1 LQARPRV
8 AKGSRSGPANGR
20 SEAEIPGALRPPFAT
35 QGRAY
40 KTVRKS
46 TSTRQSTMTTTI
58 SSTNDLPAIRR
69 KPLYQ
74 HLYVQVLAAIAL
86 GILLGHFSP
95 GLGEQMKPLGDTFI
109 KLIKML
115 IAPIIFCTV
124 VSGIA
129 GMQSLKRIGRIGFKA
144 LAYFEVLTTI
154 ALVIGLIGVNLLK
167 PGVGMHIDPATLDAS
182 AIAGYSKAAHDQS
195 VVGFLTHIVPSTVFG
210 AFSEGD
216 ILQVLFISV
225 LFAFGLQLLGDVGKP
240 LLDTL
245 DLVAKAFFRMLK
257 IVMYVAPL
265 GAFGGMAFT
274 VGKYGV
280 QSLSA
285 YGHLLLCYYLT
296 GLVFVFVVLNLVA
309 RLAGFS
315 LWKFLKYI
323 REELVLVLGTSS
335 SESALPRLMGKLE
348 KLGCEKSTVGLVVPS
363 GYCFNLDGS
372 CINMTV
378 LAIFIAQA
386 LDIDVSLYHQVTLL
400 LILLLT
406 SKGAASVTGGA
417 FITLAATL
425 GSLDVIPAAGLVL
438 VLGIYR
444 FISEGGALI
453 NVIGNGVATLF
464 VARWDGALDRE
475 QLERELG

>member
-1 LQARPRV
+1 
-8 AKGSRSGPANGR
+8 
-20 SEAEIPGALRPPFAT
+20 
-35 QGRAY
+35 
-40 KTVRKS
+40 
-46 TSTRQSTMTTTI
+46 MTTIIKPSITEPQ
-58 SSTNDLPAIRR
+58 TRRLPMGRIF
-69 KPLYQ
+69 K
-74 HLYVQVLAAIAL
+74 HLYVQVIVAIIL
-86 GILLGHFSP
+86 GIAFGHFYP
-95 GLGEQMKPLGDTFI
+95 MLGEQMKPLGDTFI

-129 GMQSLKRIGRIGFKA
+129 SMQSLKRIGRVGFKS
-144 LAYFEVLTTI
+144 LLYFEVLTSL
-154 ALVIGLIGVNLLK
+154 ALVVGLIGVNLMK
-167 PGVGMHIDPATLDAS
+167 PGVGMHIDPASLDVH
-182 AIAGYSKAAHDQS
+182 AIDAFTKAAHDQS
-195 VVGFLTHIVPSTVFG
+195 VVGFLTHIVPNTVLG
-210 AFSEGD
+210 AFAEGD
-216 ILQVLFISV
+216 ILQVLFISI
-225 LFAFGLQLLGDVGKP
+225 LFAFALQMLGAAGKP
-240 LLDTL
+240 LLAII
-245 DLVAKAFFRMLK
+245 DLVAQAFFRMVK
-257 IVMYVAPL
+257 IVMYVSPL

-280 QSLSA
+280 GSLGA
-285 YGHLLLCYYLT
+285 YANLLLCYY
-296 GLVFVFVVLNLVA
+296 VIAFFFVFVVLNLVA
-309 RLAGFS
+309 KIAGFS
-315 LWKFLKYI
+315 LWSFLKYI
-323 REELVLVLGTSS
+323 KDELFLVLGTSS
-335 SESALPRLMGKLE
+335 SESALPRLMSKLE
-348 KLGCEKSTVGLVVPS
+348 KLGCEKSVVGLVVPS

-386 LDIDVSLYHQVTLL
+386 LDINLGLGQQITLL

-464 VARWDGALDRE
+464 VAKWEGALD
-475 QLERELG
+475 LDTLAAELKSGSVSEPQGAVLKETV

>member
-1 LQARPRV
+1 
-8 AKGSRSGPANGR
+8 
-20 SEAEIPGALRPPFAT
+20 
-35 QGRAY
+35 
-40 KTVRKS
+40 
-46 TSTRQSTMTTTI
+46 MTKTI
-58 SSTNDLPAIRR
+58 SSSSDIPDAPVIKR
-69 KPLYQ
+69 KPFYH
-74 HLYVQVLAAIAL
+74 HLYVQVLAAILL
-86 GILLGHFSP
+86 GILLGHISP

-109 KLIKML
+109 KMIKML

-129 GMQSLKRIGRIGFKA
+129 SMQNLKKIGRIGFKS
-144 LAYFEVLTTI
+144 LVYFEVLTTL
-154 ALVIGLIGVNLLK
+154 ALIVGLIGVNLFK

-182 AIAGYSKAAHDQS
+182 AIAGYTKAAHDQS
-195 VVGFLTHIVPSTVFG
+195 VVGFLTHIIPTTVFG
-210 AFSEGD
+210 AFADGE

-225 LFAFGLQLLGDVGKP
+225 LFAFGLQLLGPIGNP
-240 LLDTL
+240 LLATI
-245 DLVAKAFFRMLK
+245 DLVAQAFFRMLK

-274 VGKYGV
+274 VGKYGIG
-280 QSLSA
+280 SLAA
-285 YGHLLLCYYLT
+285 YGNLLICYYVT
-296 GLVFVFVVLNLVA
+296 GLVFVFVILNLAA

-323 REELVLVLGTSS
+323 REELFLVLGTSS
-335 SESALPRLMGKLE
+335 SESALPRLMTKLE

-386 LDIDVSLYHQVTLL
+386 LDIDVSLYHQITLL

-425 GSLDVIPAAGLVL
+425 GSIDVIPAAGLVL
-438 VLGIYR
+438 VLGVYR

-453 NVIGNGVATLF
+453 NVIGNGVAALF
-464 VARWDGALDRE
+464 VARWEGVLDQE
-475 QLERELG
+475 QLKRELG

>member
-1 LQARPRV
+1 
-8 AKGSRSGPANGR
+8 
-20 SEAEIPGALRPPFAT
+20 
-35 QGRAY
+35 
-40 KTVRKS
+40 
-46 TSTRQSTMTTTI
+46 MTKTI
-58 SSTNDLPAIRR
+58 STTVDEITAAAPRR
-69 KPLYQ
+69 RPFYH
-74 HLYVQVLAAIAL
+74 HLYVQVLTAIIL
-86 GILLGHFSP
+86 GVILGHFSP

-129 GMQSLKRIGRIGFKA
+129 GMQDLKRIGRIGFKS
-144 LAYFEVLTTI
+144 LVYFEVLTTI
-154 ALVIGLIGVNLLK
+154 ALVIGLIGVNLFK
-167 PGVGMHIDPATLDAS
+167 PGGGMHIDPATLDPS
-182 AIAGYSKAAHDQS
+182 AIAGYAKAAHDQS
-195 VVGFLTHIVPSTVFG
+195 VVGFLTHIVPTTVFG
-210 AFSEGD
+210 AFTEGD

-240 LLDTL
+240 LLNTI
-245 DLVAKAFFRMLK
+245 DLIAKAFFRMLK
-257 IVMYVAPL
+257 IVMYLAPL

-280 QSLSA
+280 QSLGA
-285 YGHLLLCYYLT
+285 YVNLLVCYYVT
-296 GLVFVFVVLNLVA
+296 GLVFVFVVLNIVA

-425 GSLDVIPAAGLVL
+425 GSIDVIPAAGLVL
-438 VLGIYR
+438 VLGVYR

-475 QLERELG
+475 QLKRELGE

>member
-1 LQARPRV
+1 
-8 AKGSRSGPANGR
+8 
-20 SEAEIPGALRPPFAT
+20 
-35 QGRAY
+35 
-40 KTVRKS
+40 
-46 TSTRQSTMTTTI
+46 MTKII
-58 SSTNDLPAIRR
+58 SSSIDSVNQAPARR
-69 KPLYQ
+69 TPLYQ
-74 HLYVQVLAAIAL
+74 HLYVQVLAAIVL
-86 GILLGHFSP
+86 GVILGHFSP

-129 GMQSLKRIGRIGFKA
+129 GMQDLKRIGRIGFKS
-144 LAYFEVLTTI
+144 LVYFEVLTTI
-154 ALVIGLIGVNLLK
+154 ALMVGLIGVNLFK
-167 PGVGMHIDPATLDAS
+167 PGAGMHIDPASLDVS
-182 AIAGYSKAAHDQS
+182 AIAGYTKAAHDQS

-210 AFSEGD
+210 AFTDGD

-225 LFAFGLQLLGDVGKP
+225 LFAFGLQLLGDTGKP
-240 LLDTL
+240 LLNTI

-257 IVMYVAPL
+257 IVMYLAPL

-280 QSLSA
+280 QSLGA
-285 YGHLLLCYYLT
+285 YVNLLLCYYVT

-425 GSLDVIPAAGLVL
+425 GSIDVIPAAGLVL
-438 VLGIYR
+438 VLGVYR

-464 VARWDGALDRE
+464 IARWDGALDRE
-475 QLERELG
+475 QLKRELG

>member
-1 LQARPRV
+1 MISEKSPSRLRRV
-8 AKGSRSGPANGR
+8 
-20 SEAEIPGALRPPFAT
+20 LR
-35 QGRAY
+35 
-40 KTVRKS
+40 
-46 TSTRQSTMTTTI
+46 
-58 SSTNDLPAIRR
+58 
-69 KPLYQ
+69 
-74 HLYVQVLAAIAL
+74 HLYVQVLLA
-86 GILLGHFSP
+86 ILLGVIVGHFYP
-95 GLGEQMKPLGDTFI
+95 GVGEQMKPLGDTFI

-129 GMQSLKRIGRIGFKA
+129 SMQSLKRIGRVGFKS
-144 LAYFEVLTTI
+144 LLYFEVLTTL
-154 ALVIGLIGVNLLK
+154 ALVIGLIGVNLMQ
-167 PGVGMHIDPATLDAS
+167 PGAGMHINPATLDGQAV
-182 AIAGYSKAAHDQS
+182 AGYSKLAHEQS

-210 AFSEGD
+210 AFAEGD
-216 ILQVLFISV
+216 ILQVLFISI
-225 LFAFGLQLLGDVGKP
+225 LFAFALQMLGAAGKP
-240 LLDTL
+240 LLNL
-245 DLVAKAFFRMLK
+245 IDLVAQAFFRMVK
-257 IVMYVAPL
+257 IVMYVSPL

-274 VGKYGV
+274 IGKYGV
-280 QSLSA
+280 GSLGA
-285 YGHLLLCYYLT
+285 YGNLLICYYVT
-296 GLVFVFVVLNLVA
+296 AVFFVFVVLNLVA

-315 LWKFLKYI
+315 LWQFLKYI
-323 REELVLVLGTSS
+323 RDELFLVLGTSS

-348 KLGCEKSTVGLVVPS
+348 RLGCEKSVVGLVVPS

-386 LDIDVSLYHQVTLL
+386 LDIPLDLWHQVTLL

-438 VLGIYR
+438 VLGVYR

-464 VARWDGALDRE
+464 IAKWEGALDEGKLAAQLRDGCGRE
-475 QLERELG
+475 GRV

>member
-1 LQARPRV
+1 
-8 AKGSRSGPANGR
+8 
-20 SEAEIPGALRPPFAT
+20 
-35 QGRAY
+35 
-40 KTVRKS
+40 
-46 TSTRQSTMTTTI
+46 MTKII
-58 SSTNDLPAIRR
+58 SSSIQVLPQRA
-69 KPLYQ
+69 PFYQ
-74 HLYVQVLAAIAL
+74 HLYVQVLAAIVL
-86 GILLGHFSP
+86 GVILGHFSP
-95 GLGEQMKPLGDTFI
+95 SLGEQMKPLGDTFI

-129 GMQSLKRIGRIGFKA
+129 GMQDLKRIGRIGFKS
-144 LAYFEVLTTI
+144 LIYFEVLTTI

-167 PGVGMHIDPATLDAS
+167 PGAGMHIDPVSLDAS
-182 AIAGYSKAAHDQS
+182 AIAGYTKAAHDQS

-210 AFSEGD
+210 AFTDGD

-225 LFAFGLQLLGDVGKP
+225 LFAFGLQLLGDTGKP
-240 LLDTL
+240 LLNTI

-257 IVMYVAPL
+257 IVMYLAPL

-280 QSLSA
+280 QSLGA
-285 YGHLLLCYYLT
+285 YVNLLVCYYIT

-425 GSLDVIPAAGLVL
+425 GSIDVIPAAGLVL
-438 VLGIYR
+438 VLVLGVYR

-464 VARWDGALDRE
+464 IARWDGALDRE
-475 QLERELG
+475 QLKRELG

>member
-1 LQARPRV
+1 
-8 AKGSRSGPANGR
+8 
-20 SEAEIPGALRPPFAT
+20 
-35 QGRAY
+35 
-40 KTVRKS
+40 
-46 TSTRQSTMTTTI
+46 MTTITI
-58 SSTNDLPAIRR
+58 REPRHSRLRGVFR
-69 KPLYQ
+69 
-74 HLYVQVLAAIAL
+74 HLYVQVLLAIAL
-86 GILLGHFSP
+86 GILFGHFYP
-95 GLGEQMKPLGDTFI
+95 GLGEEMKPLGDTFI

-129 GMQSLKRIGRIGFKA
+129 SMQSLKRIGRVGFKS
-144 LAYFEVLTTI
+144 LLYFEVLTTL
-154 ALVIGLIGVNLLK
+154 ALVVGLIGVNLMQ
-167 PGVGMHIDPATLDAS
+167 PGAGLHINPASLDVH
-182 AIAGYSKAAHDQS
+182 AIDSYSKLAHEQS
-195 VVGFLTHIVPSTVFG
+195 VVGFLTHIVPSTVLG
-210 AFSEGD
+210 AFAEGD
-216 ILQVLFISV
+216 ILQVLFISI
-225 LFAFGLQLLGDVGKP
+225 LFAFALQMLGDVGKP
-240 LLDTL
+240 LLHL
-245 DLVAKAFFRMLK
+245 IDLVAQAFFRMVRM
-257 IVMYVAPL
+257 VMYVSPL

-280 QSLSA
+280 GSLGA
-285 YGHLLLCYYLT
+285 YGQLLICYYVTALFFV
-296 GLVFVFVVLNLVA
+296 LVMLNLVA

-315 LWKFLKYI
+315 LWRFLKYI
-323 REELVLVLGTSS
+323 RDELFLVLGTSS

-348 KLGCEKSTVGLVVPS
+348 RLGCEKSVVGLVVPS

-386 LDIDVSLYHQVTLL
+386 LDIPLDLWHQVTLL

-406 SKGAASVTGGA
+406 SKGAASITGGA

-438 VLGIYR
+438 VLGVYR

-464 VARWDGALDRE
+464 IAKWEGALDEEKLAAELHKGCARE
-475 QLERELG
+475 PEVQP

>member
-1 LQARPRV
+1 
-8 AKGSRSGPANGR
+8 
-20 SEAEIPGALRPPFAT
+20 
-35 QGRAY
+35 
-40 KTVRKS
+40 
-46 TSTRQSTMTTTI
+46 MTKII
-58 SSTNDLPAIRR
+58 SSSIQALPQRA
-69 KPLYQ
+69 PFYQ
-74 HLYVQVLAAIAL
+74 HLYVQVLAAIVL
-86 GILLGHFSP
+86 GVILGHFSP
-95 GLGEQMKPLGDTFI
+95 SLGEQMKPLGDTFI

-129 GMQSLKRIGRIGFKA
+129 GMQDLKRIGRIGFKS
-144 LAYFEVLTTI
+144 LIYFEVLTTI

-167 PGVGMHIDPATLDAS
+167 PGAGMHIDPASLDAS
-182 AIAGYSKAAHDQS
+182 AIAGYTKAAHDQS

-210 AFSEGD
+210 AFTDGD

-225 LFAFGLQLLGDVGKP
+225 LFAFGLQLLGDTGKP
-240 LLDTL
+240 LLNTI

-257 IVMYVAPL
+257 IVMYLAPL

-280 QSLSA
+280 QSLGA
-285 YGHLLLCYYLT
+285 YVNLLVCYYLT

-425 GSLDVIPAAGLVL
+425 GSIDVIPAAGLVL
-438 VLGIYR
+438 VLGVYR

-464 VARWDGALDRE
+464 IARWDGALDRE
-475 QLERELG
+475 QLKRELG

>member
-1 LQARPRV
+1 MT
-8 AKGSRSGPANGR
+8 KIISS
-20 SEAEIPGALRPPFAT
+20 SIT
-35 QGRAY
+35 D
-40 KTVRKS
+40 
-46 TSTRQSTMTTTI
+46 TSTAPI
-58 SSTNDLPAIRR
+58 AR
-69 KPLYQ
+69 KPIYQ

-86 GILLGHFSP
+86 GIVLGHYAPSV
-95 GLGEQMKPLGDTFI
+95 GEQMKPLGDTFI

-129 GMQSLKRIGRIGFKA
+129 SMQNLKRIGRVGLKA
-144 LAYFEVLTTI
+144 IIYFEVLTTL
-154 ALVIGLIGVNLLK
+154 ALIIGLIGVNLLK
-167 PGVGMHIDPATLDAS
+167 PGAGMHIDPATLDATV
-182 AIAGYSKAAHDQS
+182 IAGYAKAAHDQS
-195 VVGFLTHIVPSTVFG
+195 VVGFLTHIVPTTVFG
-210 AFSEGD
+210 AFAEGD
-216 ILQVLFISV
+216 ILQVLFISI
-225 LFAFGLQLLGDVGKP
+225 LFAFALQLMGDLGKP
-240 LLDTL
+240 LLNII
-245 DLVAKAFFRMLK
+245 DLVAGAFFRMLK

-280 QSLSA
+280 GSLAS
-285 YGHLLLCYYLT
+285 YGNLLICYYVT
-296 GLVFVFVVLNLVA
+296 AAVFVFVVLNLVA
-309 RLAGFS
+309 KLAGFS

-348 KLGCEKSTVGLVVPS
+348 RLGCDKSTVGLVVPS

-386 LDIDVSLYHQVTLL
+386 LDIDVSLYHQITLL

-425 GSLDVIPAAGLVL
+425 GSMDIIPAAGLVL
-438 VLGIYR
+438 VLGVYR

-464 VARWDGALDRE
+464 IARWDGVLDRE
-475 QLERELG
+475 QLKRELG

>member
-1 LQARPRV
+1 
-8 AKGSRSGPANGR
+8 
-20 SEAEIPGALRPPFAT
+20 
-35 QGRAY
+35 
-40 KTVRKS
+40 
-46 TSTRQSTMTTTI
+46 MTKII
-58 SSTNDLPAIRR
+58 SSSIQALPRR
-69 KPLYQ
+69 APFYQ
-74 HLYVQVLAAIAL
+74 HLYVQVLAAIVL
-86 GILLGHFSP
+86 GVILGHFSP
-95 GLGEQMKPLGDTFI
+95 SLGEQMKPLGDTFI

-129 GMQSLKRIGRIGFKA
+129 GMQDLKRIGRIGFKS
-144 LAYFEVLTTI
+144 LIYFEVLTTI

-167 PGVGMHIDPATLDAS
+167 PGAGMHIDPASLDAS
-182 AIAGYSKAAHDQS
+182 AIAGYTKAAHDQS

-210 AFSEGD
+210 AFTDGD

-225 LFAFGLQLLGDVGKP
+225 LFAFGLQLLGDTGKP
-240 LLDTL
+240 LLNTI

-257 IVMYVAPL
+257 IVMYLAPL

-280 QSLSA
+280 QSLGA
-285 YGHLLLCYYLT
+285 YVNLLVCYYIT

-425 GSLDVIPAAGLVL
+425 GSIDVIPAAGLVL
-438 VLGIYR
+438 VLGVYR

-464 VARWDGALDRE
+464 IARWDGALDRE
-475 QLERELG
+475 QLKRELG

>member
-1 LQARPRV
+1 
-8 AKGSRSGPANGR
+8 
-20 SEAEIPGALRPPFAT
+20 
-35 QGRAY
+35 
-40 KTVRKS
+40 
-46 TSTRQSTMTTTI
+46 MTKII
-58 SSTNDLPAIRR
+58 SSSIQALPQRT
-69 KPLYQ
+69 PFYQ
-74 HLYVQVLAAIAL
+74 HLYVQVLAAIVL
-86 GILLGHFSP
+86 GVILGHFSP
-95 GLGEQMKPLGDTFI
+95 SLGEQMKPLGDTFI

-129 GMQSLKRIGRIGFKA
+129 GMQDLKRIGRIGFKS
-144 LAYFEVLTTI
+144 LIYFEVLTTI

-167 PGVGMHIDPATLDAS
+167 PGAGMHIDPASLDAS
-182 AIAGYSKAAHDQS
+182 AIAGYTKAAHDQS

-210 AFSEGD
+210 AFTDGD

-225 LFAFGLQLLGDVGKP
+225 LFAFGLQLLGDTGKP
-240 LLDTL
+240 LLNTI

-257 IVMYVAPL
+257 IVMYLAPL

-280 QSLSA
+280 QSLGG
-285 YGHLLLCYYLT
+285 YVNLLVCYYIT

-425 GSLDVIPAAGLVL
+425 GSIDVIPAAGLVL
-438 VLGIYR
+438 VLGVYR

-464 VARWDGALDRE
+464 IARWDGALDRE
-475 QLERELG
+475 QLKRELG

>member
-1 LQARPRV
+1 MT
-8 AKGSRSGPANGR
+8 KIISS
-20 SEAEIPGALRPPFAT
+20 SIT
-35 QGRAY
+35 D
-40 KTVRKS
+40 
-46 TSTRQSTMTTTI
+46 TSTAPI
-58 SSTNDLPAIRR
+58 AR
-69 KPLYQ
+69 KPIYQ

-86 GILLGHFSP
+86 GIVLGHYAPSV
-95 GLGEQMKPLGDTFI
+95 GEQMKPLGDTFI

-129 GMQSLKRIGRIGFKA
+129 SMQNLKRIGRVGLKA
-144 LAYFEVLTTI
+144 IIYFEVLTTL
-154 ALVIGLIGVNLLK
+154 ALIIGLIGVNLLK
-167 PGVGMHIDPATLDAS
+167 PGAGMHIDPATLDATV
-182 AIAGYSKAAHDQS
+182 IAGYAKAAHDQS
-195 VVGFLTHIVPSTVFG
+195 VVGFLTHIVPTTVFG
-210 AFSEGD
+210 AFAEGD
-216 ILQVLFISV
+216 ILQVLFISI
-225 LFAFGLQLLGDVGKP
+225 LFAFALQLMGDLGKP
-240 LLDTL
+240 LLNII
-245 DLVAKAFFRMLK
+245 DLVAGAFFRMLK

-280 QSLSA
+280 GSLAS
-285 YGHLLLCYYLT
+285 YGNLLICYYVT
-296 GLVFVFVVLNLVA
+296 GAVFVFVVLNLVA
-309 RLAGFS
+309 KLAGFS

-348 KLGCEKSTVGLVVPS
+348 RLGCDKSTVGLVVPS

-386 LDIDVSLYHQVTLL
+386 LDIDVSLYHQITLL

-425 GSLDVIPAAGLVL
+425 GSMDIIPAAGLVL
-438 VLGIYR
+438 VLGVYR

-464 VARWDGALDRE
+464 IARWDGVLDRE
-475 QLERELG
+475 QLKRELG

>member
-1 LQARPRV
+1 MHHACE
-8 AKGSRSGPANGR
+8 
-20 SEAEIPGALRPPFAT
+20 EAI
-35 QGRAY
+35 
-40 KTVRKS
+40 
-46 TSTRQSTMTTTI
+46 MTTTI
-58 SSTNDLPAIRR
+58 TPSIAEKKPSHSRLRR
-69 KPLYQ
+69 VFR
-74 HLYVQVLAAIAL
+74 HLYVQVLLAIVL
-86 GILLGHFSP
+86 GIIFGHFYPS
-95 GLGEQMKPLGDTFI
+95 LGEEMKPLGDTFI

-129 GMQSLKRIGRIGFKA
+129 SMQSLKRIGRVGFKS
-144 LAYFEVLTTI
+144 LLYFEVLTTL
-154 ALVIGLIGVNLLK
+154 ALVIGLIGVNLMQ
-167 PGVGMHIDPATLDAS
+167 PGTGMHINPATLDGH
-182 AIAGYSKAAHDQS
+182 AIDSYSKLAHEQS

-210 AFSEGD
+210 AFAEGD
-216 ILQVLFISV
+216 ILQVLFISI
-225 LFAFGLQLLGDVGKP
+225 LFAFALQMLGAAGKP
-240 LLDTL
+240 LLNL
-245 DLVAKAFFRMLK
+245 IDLVAQAFFRMVK
-257 IVMYVAPL
+257 IVMYVSPL

-274 VGKYGV
+274 IGKYGV
-280 QSLSA
+280 GSLGA
-285 YGHLLLCYYLT
+285 YGNLLICYYVTALF
-296 GLVFVFVVLNLVA
+296 FVFVILNLVA

-315 LWKFLKYI
+315 LWQFLKYI
-323 REELVLVLGTSS
+323 RDELFLVLGTSS

-348 KLGCEKSTVGLVVPS
+348 RLGCEKSVVGLVVPS

-386 LDIDVSLYHQVTLL
+386 LDIPLDLWHQVTLL

-438 VLGIYR
+438 VLGVYR

-464 VARWDGALDRE
+464 IAKWEGALDKE
-475 QLERELG
+475 KLAAELHKGCDRELEVQP

>member
-1 LQARPRV
+1 MHRQLPGEMHHACE
-8 AKGSRSGPANGR
+8 
-20 SEAEIPGALRPPFAT
+20 EAI
-35 QGRAY
+35 
-40 KTVRKS
+40 
-46 TSTRQSTMTTTI
+46 MTTTI
-58 SSTNDLPAIRR
+58 TPSIAEKPPSHSRLRR
-69 KPLYQ
+69 VFR
-74 HLYVQVLAAIAL
+74 HLYVQVLLAIVL
-86 GILLGHFSP
+86 GIIFGHFYPS
-95 GLGEQMKPLGDTFI
+95 LGEEMKPLGDTFI

-129 GMQSLKRIGRIGFKA
+129 SMQSLKRIGRVGFKS
-144 LAYFEVLTTI
+144 LLYFEVLTTL
-154 ALVIGLIGVNLLK
+154 ALVIGLIGVNLMQ
-167 PGVGMHIDPATLDAS
+167 PGTGMHINPATLDGH
-182 AIAGYSKAAHDQS
+182 AIDSYSKLAHEQS

-210 AFSEGD
+210 AFAEGD
-216 ILQVLFISV
+216 ILQVLFISI
-225 LFAFGLQLLGDVGKP
+225 LFAFALQMLGAAGKP
-240 LLDTL
+240 LLNL
-245 DLVAKAFFRMLK
+245 IDLVAQAFFRMVK
-257 IVMYVAPL
+257 IVMYVSPL

-274 VGKYGV
+274 IGKYGV
-280 QSLSA
+280 GSLGA
-285 YGHLLLCYYLT
+285 YGNLLICYYVTALF
-296 GLVFVFVVLNLVA
+296 FVFVILNLVA

-315 LWKFLKYI
+315 LWQFLKYI
-323 REELVLVLGTSS
+323 RDELFLVLGTSS

-348 KLGCEKSTVGLVVPS
+348 RLGCEKSVVGLVVPS

-386 LDIDVSLYHQVTLL
+386 LDIPLDLWHQVTLL

-438 VLGIYR
+438 VLGVYR

-464 VARWDGALDRE
+464 IAKWEGALDE
-475 QLERELG
+475 EKLAAELHKGCARELETQP

>member
-1 LQARPRV
+1 
-8 AKGSRSGPANGR
+8 
-20 SEAEIPGALRPPFAT
+20 
-35 QGRAY
+35 
-40 KTVRKS
+40 
-46 TSTRQSTMTTTI
+46 MTTTI
-58 SSTNDLPAIRR
+58 SSTHDLPAIRR
-69 KPLYQ
+69 KPFYQ

-144 LAYFEVLTTI
+144 LVYFEVLTTI
-154 ALVIGLIGVNLLK
+154 ALVIGLVGVNLLK
-167 PGVGMHIDPATLDAS
+167 PGAGMHIDPATLDAS

-195 VVGFLTHIVPSTVFG
+195 VVGFLTHIVPTTVFG

-240 LLDTL
+240 LLDTI

-280 QSLSA
+280 QSLGA

-296 GLVFVFVVLNLVA
+296 GLAFVFVVLNLVA

-315 LWKFLKYI
+315 LWKFLKYT

-438 VLGIYR
+438 VLGVYR

-464 VARWDGALDRE
+464 IARWDGALDADV
-475 QLERELG
+475 LKRELG

>member
-1 LQARPRV
+1 
-8 AKGSRSGPANGR
+8 
-20 SEAEIPGALRPPFAT
+20 
-35 QGRAY
+35 
-40 KTVRKS
+40 
-46 TSTRQSTMTTTI
+46 MTKTI
-58 SSTNDLPAIRR
+58 SSSIDTAGLSSPQR
-69 KPLYQ
+69 KPFYQ
-74 HLYVQVLAAIAL
+74 HLYVQVLAAIVL
-86 GILLGHFSP
+86 GIVLGHFSP
-95 GLGEQMKPLGDTFI
+95 ALGEQMKPLGDTFI

-129 GMQSLKRIGRIGFKA
+129 SMQSLKRIGRIGFKS
-144 LAYFEVLTTI
+144 LLYFEVLTTI

-167 PGVGMHIDPATLDAS
+167 PGAGMHIDPATLDSS
-182 AIAGYSKAAHDQS
+182 AIAGYAKAAHEQS
-195 VVGFLTHIVPSTVFG
+195 VVGFLTHIVPGTVFG
-210 AFSEGD
+210 AFAEGE

-225 LFAFGLQLLGDVGKP
+225 LFAFGLQFLGETGKP
-240 LLDTL
+240 LLATI
-245 DLVAKAFFRMLK
+245 DLIAKAFFRMLK
-257 IVMYVAPL
+257 IVMYLAPL

-280 QSLSA
+280 QSLGS
-285 YGHLLLCYYLT
+285 YVNLLVCYYLT
-296 GLVFVFVVLNLVA
+296 GLVFVFVVLNIVA

-323 REELVLVLGTSS
+323 REELMLVLGTSS
-335 SESALPRLMGKLE
+335 SESALPRLMDKLE

-372 CINMTV
+372 CLNMTV

-386 LDIDVSLYHQVTLL
+386 LDIDLSLYHQVTLL

-425 GSLDVIPAAGLVL
+425 ASVDVIPAAGLVL
-438 VLGIYR
+438 VLGVYR

-475 QLERELG
+475 QLKRELG

>member
-1 LQARPRV
+1 
-8 AKGSRSGPANGR
+8 
-20 SEAEIPGALRPPFAT
+20 
-35 QGRAY
+35 
-40 KTVRKS
+40 
-46 TSTRQSTMTTTI
+46 MTTTI

-144 LAYFEVLTTI
+144 LVYFEVLTTI

-225 LFAFGLQLLGDVGKP
+225 LFAFGLQLLGDAGKP

>member
-1 LQARPRV
+1 
-8 AKGSRSGPANGR
+8 
-20 SEAEIPGALRPPFAT
+20 
-35 QGRAY
+35 
-40 KTVRKS
+40 
-46 TSTRQSTMTTTI
+46 MTKTI
-58 SSTNDLPAIRR
+58 SSTVDEMTEAAARR
-69 KPLYQ
+69 KPFYH
-74 HLYVQVLAAIAL
+74 HLYVQVLTAIIL
-86 GILLGHFSP
+86 GVILGHFSP

-129 GMQSLKRIGRIGFKA
+129 GMQDLKRIGRIGFKS
-144 LAYFEVLTTI
+144 LVYFEVLTTI
-154 ALVIGLIGVNLLK
+154 ALVIGLIGVNLFK
-167 PGVGMHIDPATLDAS
+167 PGAGMHIDPATLDPS
-182 AIAGYSKAAHDQS
+182 AIAGYAKAAHDQS
-195 VVGFLTHIVPSTVFG
+195 VVGFLTHIVPTTVFG
-210 AFSEGD
+210 AFTEGD

-240 LLDTL
+240 LLNTI
-245 DLVAKAFFRMLK
+245 DLIAKAFFRMLK
-257 IVMYVAPL
+257 IVMYLAPL

-274 VGKYGV
+274 IGKYGV
-280 QSLSA
+280 QSLGA
-285 YGHLLLCYYLT
+285 YVNLLVCYYVI
-296 GLVFVFVVLNLVA
+296 GLVFVFVVLNIVA

-386 LDIDVSLYHQVTLL
+386 LDINVSLYHQITLL

-425 GSLDVIPAAGLVL
+425 GSIDVIPAAGLVL
-438 VLGIYR
+438 VLGVYR

-475 QLERELG
+475 QLKRELGE

>member
-1 LQARPRV
+1 
-8 AKGSRSGPANGR
+8 
-20 SEAEIPGALRPPFAT
+20 
-35 QGRAY
+35 
-40 KTVRKS
+40 
-46 TSTRQSTMTTTI
+46 MTKTI
-58 SSTNDLPAIRR
+58 SSSIDTAGLSSPQR
-69 KPLYQ
+69 KPFYQ
-74 HLYVQVLAAIAL
+74 HLYVQVLAAIVL
-86 GILLGHFSP
+86 GIVLGHFSP
-95 GLGEQMKPLGDTFI
+95 ALGEQMKPLGDTFI

-129 GMQSLKRIGRIGFKA
+129 SMQSLKRIGRIGFKS
-144 LAYFEVLTTI
+144 LVYFEVLTTI

-167 PGVGMHIDPATLDAS
+167 PGAGMHIDPATLDSS
-182 AIAGYSKAAHDQS
+182 AIAGYAKAAHEQS
-195 VVGFLTHIVPSTVFG
+195 VVGFLTHIVPGTVFG
-210 AFSEGD
+210 AFAEGE

-225 LFAFGLQLLGDVGKP
+225 LFAFGLQFLGETGKP
-240 LLDTL
+240 LLATI
-245 DLVAKAFFRMLK
+245 DLIAKAFFRMLK
-257 IVMYVAPL
+257 IVMYLAPL

-280 QSLSA
+280 QSLGSYA
-285 YGHLLLCYYLT
+285 NLLVCYYLT
-296 GLVFVFVVLNLVA
+296 GLVFVFVVLNIVA

-323 REELVLVLGTSS
+323 REELMLVLGTSS
-335 SESALPRLMGKLE
+335 SESALPRLMDKLE

-372 CINMTV
+372 CLNMTV

-386 LDIDVSLYHQVTLL
+386 LDIDLSLYHQVTLL

-425 GSLDVIPAAGLVL
+425 ASVDVIPAAGLVL
-438 VLGIYR
+438 VLGVYR

-475 QLERELG
+475 QLKRELG

>member
-1 LQARPRV
+1 
-8 AKGSRSGPANGR
+8 
-20 SEAEIPGALRPPFAT
+20 
-35 QGRAY
+35 
-40 KTVRKS
+40 
-46 TSTRQSTMTTTI
+46 MTKTI
-58 SSTNDLPAIRR
+58 SSSIDTAGLSSAQR
-69 KPLYQ
+69 KPFYQ
-74 HLYVQVLAAIAL
+74 HLYVQVLAAIVL
-86 GILLGHFSP
+86 GIVLGHFSP
-95 GLGEQMKPLGDTFI
+95 ALGEQMKPLGDTFI

-129 GMQSLKRIGRIGFKA
+129 SMQSLKRIGRIGFKS
-144 LAYFEVLTTI
+144 LVYFEVLTTI

-167 PGVGMHIDPATLDAS
+167 PGAGMHIDPATLDSS
-182 AIAGYSKAAHDQS
+182 AIAGYAKAAHEQS
-195 VVGFLTHIVPSTVFG
+195 VVGFLTHIVPGTVFG
-210 AFSEGD
+210 AFAEGE

-225 LFAFGLQLLGDVGKP
+225 LFAFGLQFLGETGKP
-240 LLDTL
+240 LLATI
-245 DLVAKAFFRMLK
+245 DLIAKAFFRMLK
-257 IVMYVAPL
+257 IVMYLAPL

-280 QSLSA
+280 QSLGS
-285 YGHLLLCYYLT
+285 YVNLLVCYYLT
-296 GLVFVFVVLNLVA
+296 GLVFVFVVLNIVA

-323 REELVLVLGTSS
+323 REELMLVLGTSS
-335 SESALPRLMGKLE
+335 SESALPRLMDKLE

-372 CINMTV
+372 CLNMTV

-386 LDIDVSLYHQVTLL
+386 LDIDLSLYHQVTLL

-425 GSLDVIPAAGLVL
+425 ASVDVIPAAGLVL
-438 VLGIYR
+438 VLGVYR

-475 QLERELG
+475 QLKRELG

>member
-1 LQARPRV
+1 
-8 AKGSRSGPANGR
+8 
-20 SEAEIPGALRPPFAT
+20 
-35 QGRAY
+35 
-40 KTVRKS
+40 
-46 TSTRQSTMTTTI
+46 MTTTI
-58 SSTNDLPAIRR
+58 TPSIAEKPPSHSRLRR
-69 KPLYQ
+69 VFR
-74 HLYVQVLAAIAL
+74 HLYVQVLLAIVL
-86 GILLGHFSP
+86 GVIFGHFYPS
-95 GLGEQMKPLGDTFI
+95 LGEEMKPLGDTFI

-129 GMQSLKRIGRIGFKA
+129 SMQSLKRIGRVGFKS
-144 LAYFEVLTTI
+144 LLYFEVLTTL
-154 ALVIGLIGVNLLK
+154 ALVVGLIGVNLMQ
-167 PGVGMHIDPATLDAS
+167 PGAGMHINPATLDVHAVDS
-182 AIAGYSKAAHDQS
+182 YSKLAHEQS

-210 AFSEGD
+210 AFAEGD
-216 ILQVLFISV
+216 ILQVLFISI
-225 LFAFGLQLLGDVGKP
+225 LFAFALQMLGAAGKP
-240 LLDTL
+240 LLNL
-245 DLVAKAFFRMLK
+245 IDLVAQAFFRMVK
-257 IVMYVAPL
+257 IVMYVSPL

-274 VGKYGV
+274 IGKYGV
-280 QSLSA
+280 GSLGA
-285 YGHLLLCYYLT
+285 YGNLLICYYVTALF
-296 GLVFVFVVLNLVA
+296 FVFVILNLVA

-315 LWKFLKYI
+315 LWQFLKYI
-323 REELVLVLGTSS
+323 RDELFLVLGTSS

-348 KLGCEKSTVGLVVPS
+348 RLGCEKSVVGLVVPS

-386 LDIDVSLYHQVTLL
+386 LDIPLDLWHQITLL

-438 VLGIYR
+438 VLGVYR

-464 VARWDGALDRE
+464 IAKWEGALDE
-475 QLERELG
+475 EKMAAELHKGCVRELETQP

>member
-1 LQARPRV
+1 
-8 AKGSRSGPANGR
+8 
-20 SEAEIPGALRPPFAT
+20 
-35 QGRAY
+35 
-40 KTVRKS
+40 
-46 TSTRQSTMTTTI
+46 MTKTI
-58 SSTNDLPAIRR
+58 SSSSDLPDVPVVKR
-69 KPLYQ
+69 KPFYH
-74 HLYVQVLAAIAL
+74 HLYVQVIGAILL
-86 GILLGHFSP
+86 GILLGHLSP

-129 GMQSLKRIGRIGFKA
+129 GMQNLKQIGRIGFKS
-144 LAYFEVLTTI
+144 LVYFEVLTTL
-154 ALVIGLIGVNLLK
+154 ALVIGLIGVNLFK
-167 PGVGMHIDPATLDAS
+167 PGVGMHIDPATLDGS
-182 AIAGYSKAAHDQS
+182 AIAGYTKAAHDQS
-195 VVGFLTHIVPSTVFG
+195 VVGFLTNIIPTTVFG
-210 AFSEGD
+210 AFSEGN

-225 LFAFGLQLLGDVGKP
+225 LFAFGLQLLGPLGKP
-240 LLDTL
+240 LLDTI
-245 DLVAKAFFRMLK
+245 DLVAHAFFRMLK

-274 VGKYGV
+274 VGKYGIG
-280 QSLSA
+280 SLVS
-285 YGHLLLCYYLT
+285 YGNLLLCYYVT
-296 GLVFVFVVLNLVA
+296 GFFFVFVVLNLAA

-425 GSLDVIPAAGLVL
+425 GSIDVIPAAGLVL
-438 VLGIYR
+438 VLGVYR

-464 VARWDGALDRE
+464 VARWEGVLDKE
-475 QLERELG
+475 QLKRELG

>member
-1 LQARPRV
+1 MKTITSMISEKSPSRLRRV
-8 AKGSRSGPANGR
+8 
-20 SEAEIPGALRPPFAT
+20 LR
-35 QGRAY
+35 
-40 KTVRKS
+40 
-46 TSTRQSTMTTTI
+46 
-58 SSTNDLPAIRR
+58 
-69 KPLYQ
+69 
-74 HLYVQVLAAIAL
+74 HLYVQVLLA
-86 GILLGHFSP
+86 ILLGIIVGHFYP
-95 GLGEQMKPLGDTFI
+95 GVGEQMKPLGDTFI

-129 GMQSLKRIGRIGFKA
+129 SMQSLKRIGRVGFKS
-144 LAYFEVLTTI
+144 LLYFEVLTTL
-154 ALVIGLIGVNLLK
+154 ALVIGLIGVNLMQ
-167 PGVGMHIDPATLDAS
+167 PGAGMHINPATLDGQAV
-182 AIAGYSKAAHDQS
+182 AGYSKLAHEQS

-210 AFSEGD
+210 AFAEGD
-216 ILQVLFISV
+216 ILQVLFISI
-225 LFAFGLQLLGDVGKP
+225 LFAFALQMLGAVGKP
-240 LLDTL
+240 LLNL
-245 DLVAKAFFRMLK
+245 IDLVAQAFFRMVK
-257 IVMYVAPL
+257 IVMYVSPL

-274 VGKYGV
+274 IGKYGV
-280 QSLSA
+280 GSLGA
-285 YGHLLLCYYLT
+285 YGNLLICYYVT
-296 GLVFVFVVLNLVA
+296 AVFFVFVVLNLVA

-315 LWKFLKYI
+315 LWQFLKYI
-323 REELVLVLGTSS
+323 RDELFLVLGTSS

-348 KLGCEKSTVGLVVPS
+348 RLGCEKSVVGLVVPS

-386 LDIDVSLYHQVTLL
+386 LDIPLDLWHQVTLL

-438 VLGIYR
+438 VLGVYR

-464 VARWDGALDRE
+464 IAKWEGALDEGKLAAQLRDGCGRE
-475 QLERELG
+475 GRV

>member
-1 LQARPRV
+1 
-8 AKGSRSGPANGR
+8 
-20 SEAEIPGALRPPFAT
+20 
-35 QGRAY
+35 
-40 KTVRKS
+40 
-46 TSTRQSTMTTTI
+46 MTKII
-58 SSTNDLPAIRR
+58 SSSVESVNEPLPRR
-69 KPLYQ
+69 KPFYH
-74 HLYVQVLAAIAL
+74 HLYVQVLTAIVL
-86 GILLGHFSP
+86 GVILGHFSP

-129 GMQSLKRIGRIGFKA
+129 GMQDLKRIGRIGFKS
-144 LAYFEVLTTI
+144 LIYFEVLTTI
-154 ALVIGLIGVNLLK
+154 ALIIGLIGVNLLK
-167 PGVGMHIDPATLDAS
+167 PGVGMHIDPASLDAS
-182 AIAGYSKAAHDQS
+182 AIAGYTKAAHDQS

-210 AFSEGD
+210 AFTEGD

-225 LFAFGLQLLGDVGKP
+225 LFAFGLQLLGETGKP
-240 LLDTL
+240 LLNTI

-257 IVMYVAPL
+257 IVMYLAPL

-280 QSLSA
+280 QSLGA
-285 YGHLLLCYYLT
+285 YVNLLVCYYIT
-296 GLVFVFVVLNLVA
+296 GLVFVFVILNLVA

-425 GSLDVIPAAGLVL
+425 GSIDVIPAAGLVL
-438 VLGIYR
+438 VLGVYR

-464 VARWDGALDRE
+464 IARWDGALDRE
-475 QLERELG
+475 QLKRELG

>member
-1 LQARPRV
+1 H
-8 AKGSRSGPANGR
+8 
-20 SEAEIPGALRPPFAT
+20 
-35 QGRAY
+35 
-40 KTVRKS
+40 
-46 TSTRQSTMTTTI
+46 
-58 SSTNDLPAIRR
+58 
-69 KPLYQ
+69 
-74 HLYVQVLAAIAL
+74 HLYVQVLTAIVL
-86 GILLGHFSP
+86 GVILGHFSP

-129 GMQSLKRIGRIGFKA
+129 GMQDLKRIGRIGFKS
-144 LAYFEVLTTI
+144 LIYFEVLTTI
-154 ALVIGLIGVNLLK
+154 ALIIGLIGVNLLK
-167 PGVGMHIDPATLDAS
+167 PGVGMHIDPASLDAS
-182 AIAGYSKAAHDQS
+182 AIAGYTKAAHDQS

-210 AFSEGD
+210 AFTEGD

-225 LFAFGLQLLGDVGKP
+225 LFAFGLQLLGETGKP
-240 LLDTL
+240 LLNTI

-257 IVMYVAPL
+257 IVMYLAPL

-280 QSLSA
+280 QSLGA
-285 YGHLLLCYYLT
+285 YVNLLVCYYIT
-296 GLVFVFVVLNLVA
+296 GLVFVFVILNLVA

-425 GSLDVIPAAGLVL
+425 GSIDVIPAAGLVL
-438 VLGIYR
+438 VLGVYR

-464 VARWDGALDRE
+464 IARWDGALDRE
-475 QLERELG
+475 QLKRELG